1 MGELVATWSE
11 LLIFADDFECNGDVS
26 QVVALSTHYT
36 RFVMPIMRLLF
47 AVLWL
52 VVGAY
57 CLYTPKSVR
66 SYLGG
71 LSDSPGSRQI
81 KQRRYYLRIAG
92 TVAIGIGLWHLFRF
106 FR

>member
-1 MGELVATWSE
+1 MA
-11 LLIFADDFECNGDVS
+11 IFHQYRPDG
-26 QVVALSTHYT
+26 ALYSA
-36 RFVMPIMRLLF
+36 VMPITRLVL

-52 VVGAY
+52 LIGAS
-57 CLYTPKSVR
+57 CLYTRRSVR
-66 SYLGG
+66 SYLSA
-71 LSDSPGSRQI
+71 LPDSSGNRQL